1 MQVQSAAEQL
11 FFSTVRMETE
21 TAKERGAGTGFF
33 FDYAEGESRYPFVV
47 SNKHVVQD
55 AKRGTMLFT
64 VREGEQPK
72 IGERFT
78 VTLEDF
84 GSKWFGHPEADI
96 DVAIMPLAPLLKEVQ
111 EKAGKQVYFKAVGSE
126 LIPDEAAVEQLD
138 AIEEV
143 LFLGYPNA
151 LFDQVNLTPIAR
163 VGITATPFALDYN
176 GEKTFLIDASV
187 FPGSSGS
194 PVFIL
199 NTSSYT
205 QKGGGIVIGSRL
217 LFRGV
222 LTGVFVR
229 LETGQFEVVDIPTA
243 QTPIVTIEQMI
254 DLGLV
259 YKADVLVD
267 TVRHFLATVRTA
279 S

>member
-1 MQVQSAAEQL
+1 
-11 FFSTVRMETE
+11 
-21 TAKERGAGTGFF
+21 
-33 FDYAEGESRYPFVV
+33 
-47 SNKHVVQD
+47 
-55 AKRGTMLFT
+55 
-64 VREGEQPK
+64 
-72 IGERFT
+72 
-78 VTLEDF
+78 
-84 GSKWFGHPEADI
+84 
-96 DVAIMPLAPLLKEVQ
+96 MPLAPVLKEA
-111 EKAGKQVYFKAVGSE
+111 EDKTGKQVYFRSVSAE
-126 LIPDEAAVEQLD
+126 LIPDEAAVQQLD

-151 LFDQVNLTPIAR
+151 LFDEVNLTPIAR
-163 VGITATPFALDYN
+163 VGITATPFALNYN
-176 GEKTFLIDASV
+176 GKKTFLIDASV

-205 QKGGGIVIGSRL
+205 KKGGGIVIGSRL
-217 LFRGV
+217 LFLGV
-222 LTGVFVR
+222 LGAVFVR
-229 LETGQFEVVDIPTA
+229 LEAGQFEVVDIPTA

-267 TVRHFLATVRTA
+267 TVRQFLATVRTR